1 MSALTN
7 EQLCAALKCG
17 DLSAFDTLVE
27 RNMAFVRHIAN
38 DFAGQFRHPQLVD
51 DMVQEGA
58 IGLVQAAELYDPTR
72 GTQFL
77 TYAAYWVRK
86 YIQDFL
92 DAEINAETVSLTEI
106 ERAGEEAAN
115 KLLYASYASPESR
128 LMQSESIPPAVLSSW
143 RRGWRRSPS

>member
-1 MSALTN
+1 M
-7 EQLCAALKCG
+7 
-17 DLSAFDTLVE
+17 
-27 RNMAFVRHIAN
+27 
-38 DFAGQFRHPQLVD
+38 
-51 DMVQEGA
+51 
-58 IGLVQAAELYDPTR
+58 VQAAELYDPTR